1 MTYWGKND
9 ITVIKGQELFGTIP
23 TIDDSSHFLVT
34 TAMLKRKKKKKKQ
47 MNKQTNKLINHLL
60 SATLPIKKVK
70 I

>member
-34 TAMLKRKKKKKKQ
+34 TAMLKKKKKKKKK
-47 MNKQTNKLINHLL
+47 NEQTNL
-60 SATLPIKKVK
+60 
-70 I
+70 

>member
-34 TAMLKRKKKKKKQ
+34 TAMLKKKKKQ
-47 MNKQTNKLINHLL
+47 MNKQTYK
-60 SATLPIKKVK
+60 SSIKCNTSN
-70 I
+70 

>member
-34 TAMLKRKKKKKKQ
+34 TALLKKKTNERT
-47 MNKQTNKLINHLL
+47 NKQTNKQTYK
-60 SATLPIKKVK
+60 SSIKCNTSN
-70 I
+70 

>member
-34 TAMLKRKKKKKKQ
+34 TALLKKK
-47 MNKQTNKLINHLL
+47 NKQTNERTNKQTYK
-60 SATLPIKKVK
+60 SSIKCNTSN
-70 I
+70 

>member
-34 TAMLKRKKKKKKQ
+34 TALLKKKTNERT
-47 MNKQTNKLINHLL
+47 NKQTNKLINHLL

>member
-34 TAMLKRKKKKKKQ
+34 TAMLKKKKKT
-47 MNKQTNKLINHLL
+47 NEQTNL
-60 SATLPIKKVK
+60 
-70 I
+70 

>member
-34 TAMLKRKKKKKKQ
+34 TAMLKKKKKKT
-47 MNKQTNKLINHLL
+47 NEQTNL
-60 SATLPIKKVK
+60 
-70 I
+70 

>member
-34 TAMLKRKKKKKKQ
+34 TAMLKKKKKKTNEQ
-47 MNKQTNKLINHLL
+47 TNKQTYK
-60 SATLPIKKVK
+60 SSIKCNTSN
-70 I
+70 

>member
-34 TAMLKRKKKKKKQ
+34 TAMLKKKKKKQ
-47 MNKQTNKLINHLL
+47 MNKQTYK
-60 SATLPIKKVK
+60 SSIKCNTSN
-70 I
+70 